1 MSYRFTRAW
10 ARAQIL
16 VGVLLI
22 VGGFVAGGVAL
33 WLNLPPYPRVGTD
46 MTSRILAA
54 AVLVAAGF
62 ILAAPLIV
70 SGQII
75 LVFLDMRRRL
85 ARLDRRA
92 GRWERERPSQE
103 PPGVDRLR
111 PR

>member
-1 MSYRFTRAW
+1 MSYRFTGAW
-10 ARAQIL
+10 ARAQIV

-22 VGGFVAGGVAL
+22 VGGFVAAGVAL
-33 WLNLPPYPRVGTD
+33 WLDLPPYPRAWTD

-54 AVLVAAGF
+54 AILVAAGF

-92 GRWERERPSQE
+92 GRWERERPRQE
-103 PPGVDRLR
+103 PPGVDRLI